1 LIAVILKAIGTGLFL
16 SFLIG
21 PVFFVLLETSIRRG
35 VRAAVALDL
44 GVLVSDLAYAFIA
57 LILFLQGGIGEG
69 SDLNSEQ
76 NKIILKIVGGVMF
89 IAYGA
94 YSWFKKPKQ
103 SKTDDVGNSV
113 ATTGDYLMLGLKGF
127 LLNIANPMVIF
138 YWFWVVSVGSDSAQ
152 SKEYHNE
159 IIYLFLG
166 IVFLTFFTVDLLKIL
181 GAKRLRPLV
190 TDSVLSALNKVISG
204 VFLFFGVVS
213 IVKAIVS
220 IVKPNS
226 GL

>member
-1 LIAVILKAIGTGLFL
+1 MIAVILKAIGTGLFL

-57 LILFLQGGIGEG
+57 LILFLQGGIGQD

-76 NKIILKIVGGVMF
+76 NKIILKIIGGVMF
-89 IAYGA
+89 MAYGA

-103 SKTDDVGNSV
+103 SKTDDIGNAV

-166 IVFLTFFTVDLLKIL
+166 IVFLTFFSVDLLKIF

-190 TDSVLSALNKVISG
+190 TDTVLSALNKVISG
-204 VFLFFGVVS
+204 VFLLFGVVS

>member
-1 LIAVILKAIGTGLFL
+1 M
-16 SFLIG
+16 
-21 PVFFVLLETSIRRG
+21 LLETSIRRG
-35 VRAAVALDL
+35 VRAAISLDI
-44 GVLVSDLAYAFIA
+44 GVLVSDMVYAFIA

-76 NKIILKIVGGVMF
+76 NKIILKIIGGVMF

-103 SKTDDVGNSV
+103 SKTDDVGNVVQS
-113 ATTGDYLMLGLKGF
+113 TGDYLMLGLKGF

-138 YWFWVVSVGSDSAQ
+138 YWFWVVSVGSDSAPN
-152 SKEYHNE
+152 KYHNE

-166 IVFLTFFTVDLLKIL
+166 IVFITFFTVDLLKII

-213 IVKAIVS
+213 LVKAIVS
-220 IVKPNS
+220 IVNS
-226 GL
+226 NGGV

>member
-76 NKIILKIVGGVMF
+76 NKIILKIIGGVMF
-89 IAYGA
+89 IVYGA

-103 SKTDDVGNSV
+103 SKTDDVGNVV
-113 ATTGDYLMLGLKGF
+113 ATKGDYLMLGLKGF

-166 IVFLTFFTVDLLKIL
+166 VVFLSFFSVDLLKIL

-190 TDSVLSALNKVISG
+190 TDAVLTALNKVISG

-213 IVKAIVS
+213 LVKAIVS
-220 IVKPNS
+220 IVNPNS

>member
-1 LIAVILKAIGTGLFL
+1 LIAIILKAIGTGLFL

-35 VRAAVALDL
+35 VRAAIALDL
-44 GVLVSDLAYAFIA
+44 GVFVSDLAYAFIA
-57 LILFLQGGIGEG
+57 LILFLQGGIGED
-69 SDLNSEQ
+69 SNLNSEQ
-76 NKIILKIVGGVMF
+76 NKIILKIIGGVMF
-89 IAYGA
+89 ISYGA

-103 SKTDDVGNSV
+103 SKTDDVGNAV

-152 SKEYHNE
+152 SKLHHNE

-166 IVFLTFFTVDLLKIL
+166 IVFLTFFSVDLLKIL

-190 TDSVLSALNKVISG
+190 TDAVLTALNKVISG
-204 VFLFFGVVS
+204 VFLFFGIVS
-213 IVKAIVS
+213 LVKAI
-220 IVKPNS
+220 IAIFNPET

>member
-1 LIAVILKAIGTGLFL
+1 MIAVILKAIGTGLFL

-35 VRAAVALDL
+35 VRAAVALDI

-57 LILFLQGGIGEG
+57 LILFLQGGIGQD
-69 SDLNSEQ
+69 SDLNSED
-76 NKIILKIVGGVMF
+76 NKIILKVIGGVMF

-103 SKTDDVGNSV
+103 SKTDDVGNTV
-113 ATTGDYLMLGLKGF
+113 ATTGDYVMLGLKGF

-152 SKEYHNE
+152 STSYHNE

-166 IVFLTFFTVDLLKIL
+166 IVFLTFFSVDLLKIL

-190 TDSVLSALNKVISG
+190 TDTVLTALNKVISG
-204 VFLFFGVVS
+204 VFLFFGIVS
-213 IVKAIVS
+213 LVKAIVA
-220 IVKPNS
+220 IVKPES
-226 GL
+226 GM

>member
-103 SKTDDVGNSV
+103 SKTDDVGNTV

>member
-35 VRAAVALDL
+35 VRAAVALDI

-57 LILFLQGGIGEG
+57 LILFLQGGIGQD
-69 SDLNSEQ
+69 SDLNSED
-76 NKIILKIVGGVMF
+76 NKIILKIIGGVMF

-103 SKTDDVGNSV
+103 SKTDDVGNAV
-113 ATTGDYLMLGLKGF
+113 ATTGDYVMLGLKGF

-152 SKEYHNE
+152 SKAYHNE

-166 IVFLTFFTVDLLKIL
+166 IVFLTFFSVDLLKIL

-190 TDSVLSALNKVISG
+190 TDAVLTALNKVISG
-204 VFLFFGVVS
+204 VFLFFGIVS
-213 IVKAIVS
+213 LVKAIVA
-220 IVKPNS
+220 IVKPES
-226 GL
+226 GM

>member
-76 NKIILKIVGGVMF
+76 NKIILKIIGGVMF
-89 IAYGA
+89 IVYGA

-103 SKTDDVGNSV
+103 SKTDDVGNVV
-113 ATTGDYLMLGLKGF
+113 ATKGDYLMLGLKGF

-159 IIYLFLG
+159 IIYMFLG
-166 IVFLTFFTVDLLKIL
+166 VVFLTFFSVDLLKIL

-190 TDSVLSALNKVISG
+190 TDAVLTALNKVISG

-213 IVKAIVS
+213 LVKAIVS
-220 IVKPNS
+220 IVNPNS

>member
-1 LIAVILKAIGTGLFL
+1 
-16 SFLIG
+16 
-21 PVFFVLLETSIRRG
+21 VLLETSIRRG

-57 LILFLQGGIGEG
+57 LILFLQGGIGQD

-76 NKIILKIVGGVMF
+76 NKIILKIIGGVMF
-89 IAYGA
+89 MAYGA

-103 SKTDDVGNSV
+103 SKTDDIGNAV

-166 IVFLTFFTVDLLKIL
+166 IVFLTFFSVDLLKIF

-190 TDSVLSALNKVISG
+190 TDTVLSALNKVISG
-204 VFLFFGVVS
+204 VFLLFGVVS

>member
-1 LIAVILKAIGTGLFL
+1 LIAIILKAIGTGLLL

-35 VRAAVALDL
+35 VRAAIALDL
-44 GVLVSDLAYAFIA
+44 GVLVSDLTYAFIA
-57 LILFLQGGIGEG
+57 LILFLQVGIGEDIDIN
-69 SDLNSEQ
+69 SDQ
-76 NKIILKIVGGVMF
+76 NKLILKIIGGVMF
-89 IAYGA
+89 ITYGA

-103 SKTDDVGNSV
+103 SKIDEVGNV
-113 ATTGDYLMLGLKGF
+113 VQTTGDYLMLGLKGF

-138 YWFWVVSVGSDSAQ
+138 YWFWVVSVGSDSAPN
-152 SKEYHNE
+152 KEYHNE

-166 IVFLTFFTVDLLKIL
+166 IVFLTFFSVDLLKIL

-190 TDSVLSALNKVISG
+190 TDAVLSALNKVISG
-204 VFLFFGVVS
+204 VFLFFGIVS
-213 IVKAIVS
+213 LVKAILS

-226 GL
+226 GM

>member
-57 LILFLQGGIGEG
+57 LILFLQGGIGQD

-76 NKIILKIVGGVMF
+76 NKIILKIIGGVMF
-89 IAYGA
+89 MAYGA

-103 SKTDDVGNSV
+103 SKTDDIGNAV

-166 IVFLTFFTVDLLKIL
+166 IVFLTFFSVDLLKIF

-190 TDSVLSALNKVISG
+190 TDTVLSALNKVISG
-204 VFLFFGVVS
+204 VFLLFGVVS

>member
-1 LIAVILKAIGTGLFL
+1 LIAIILKAIGTGLFL

-35 VRAAVALDL
+35 ARAAVALDL
-44 GVLVSDLAYAFIA
+44 GVLLSDMAYASIA
-57 LILFLQGGIGEG
+57 LILFLQGGIGED
-69 SDLNSEQ
+69 SELNTEH
-76 NKIILKIVGGVMF
+76 NKIILKIIGGVMF
-89 IAYGA
+89 ITYGA

-103 SKTDDVGNSV
+103 SKTDDVGNV
-113 ATTGDYLMLGLKGF
+113 VQTTGDYLMLGLKGF

-138 YWFWVVSVGSDSAQ
+138 YWFWVVSVGSDSATN
-152 SKEYHNE
+152 KTHHNE

-166 IVFLTFFTVDLLKIL
+166 IVFVTFFTVDLLKIL

-190 TDSVLSALNKVISG
+190 TDAVLSALNKVISG

-213 IVKAIVS
+213 LVKAIIS
-220 IVKPNS
+220 IINPNS

>member
-1 LIAVILKAIGTGLFL
+1 MIAIILKAIGTGLFL

-35 VRAAVALDL
+35 VRAAIALDL
-44 GVLVSDLAYAFIA
+44 GVFVSDLAYAFIA
-57 LILFLQGGIGEG
+57 LILFLQGGIGED
-69 SDLNSEQ
+69 SNLNSEQ
-76 NKIILKIVGGVMF
+76 NKIILKIIGGVMF
-89 IAYGA
+89 ISYGA

-103 SKTDDVGNSV
+103 SKTDDVGNAV

-152 SKEYHNE
+152 SKLHHNE

-166 IVFLTFFTVDLLKIL
+166 IVFLTFFSVDLLKIL

-190 TDSVLSALNKVISG
+190 TDAVLTALNKVISG
-204 VFLFFGVVS
+204 VFLFFGIVS
-213 IVKAIVS
+213 LVKAI
-220 IVKPNS
+220 IAIFNPET